1 MNSHFIQEAS
11 EACFNGCCSSP
22 FSSQSVTQKPEEELE
37 FSVITSGASFLTRE
51 IKFTSQE
58 SLPPLRTS
66 FYDLITAFPDY
77 LQTTQADHL
86 RSTDYQNLS
95 SSSSH
100 HVLLNHT
107 AQQQP
112 LFSYS
117 QFRQI
122 SESKPDSNPSLFTL
136 SRKQVSS
143 GKELLSLASE
153 ESRFQSTMRKRI
165 MRFMNLEE
173 SEYHMILTQDRSS
186 AFKLLAELYSFKTNS
201 SLLTVYNYE
210 DEAVEEMIRIT
221 EKKGIKPESA
231 EFSWPSTEIVSEKL
245 KRKLARGKRR
255 RGKEDNK
262 KRGLFVF
269 PLQSLV
275 TGASY
280 SYSWMS
286 LAHENEWH
294 VLLDTSAL
302 GSKDMETLGLSL
314 FQPDFLICSFTEV
327 LGQDDPCNSG
337 FGCLFVKKSSSQA
350 LSEESELITNP
361 ANLTAVKAEPAWMMI
376 TGNDENTLEKV
387 SLDHV
392 EDHNKASTSATDVIE
407 IEQEEDGNAI
417 IEFRGL
423 DDADSLGII
432 LISRRS
438 KSLTLW
444 LVRALTSLQHP
455 GFHQTEMP
463 LVKIC
468 GPKTRQNRGPSV
480 SFNIFDWQGEKV
492 DPMMVERL
500 AVREKIGLRCAYLQK
515 IRIGKGKRGS
525 DERRNLSLRVSV
537 VSVRIGFMTNF
548 DDLFRVWGF
557 VSRFLDA
564 DFVEKEKWRMKALE
578 KNK

>member
-1 MNSHFIQEAS
+1 MVDLIKSKCNNIYYSLANKAIDKS
-11 EACFNGCCSSP
+11 TLFNHKRG
-22 FSSQSVTQKPEEELE
+22 QNKPDEELE
-37 FSVITSGASFLTRE
+37 FSVITSGASFLTRD

-77 LQTTQADHL
+77 LQTNQADHL
-86 RSTDYQNLS
+86 RSSEYQNLS
-95 SSSSH
+95 YLSG

-107 AQQQP
+107 GQQQP

-117 QFRQI
+117 QFREI
-122 SESKPDSNPSLFTL
+122 SESESDSNSSLFTL
-136 SRKQVSS
+136 ACKPVSS
-143 GKELLSLASE
+143 GKELLSLAGE
-153 ESRFQSTMRKRI
+153 ESLFQTRMRKRI
-165 MRFMNLEE
+165 TSFMNLDE

-186 AFKLLAELYSFKTNS
+186 AFKILAELYSFKTNPN
-201 SLLTVYNYE
+201 LLTVYNYE
-210 DEAVEEMIRIT
+210 DQAVEEMIKIS

-245 KRKLARGKRR
+245 KRKLSRSKRR
-255 RGKEDNK
+255 RGKVD

-280 SYSWMS
+280 SYSWLS

-302 GSKDMETLGLSL
+302 ASKDMETLGLSL

-327 LGQDDPCNSG
+327 LGKDDPSG

-350 LSEESELITNP
+350 LSESPELVTNP
-361 ANLTAVKAEPAWMMI
+361 ANLTAVKAEPAWK
-376 TGNDENTLEKV
+376 TENDEITLC
-387 SLDHV
+387 LDH
-392 EDHNKASTSATDVIE
+392 EDHNKASTSATDIIE
-407 IEQEEDGNAI
+407 IEEEDRAI

-423 DDADSLGII
+423 DHADSLGLI
-432 LISRRS
+432 LISRRL

-444 LVRALTSLQHP
+444 LVRALTSLKHP
-455 GFHQTEMP
+455 GSHQPETP

-468 GPKTRQNRGPSV
+468 GPRTRPNRGPSI

-492 DPMMVERL
+492 DPSTVEKL
-500 AVREKIGLRCAYLQK
+500 AEREKIGLRCAYLQK
-515 IRIGKGKRGS
+515 IRIGKNKRRS
-525 DERRNLSLRVSV
+525 DDERQNLSLRVSV
-537 VSVRIGFMTNF
+537 VSVRLGFMTNF
-548 DDLFRVWGF
+548 DDVFRVWGF

-564 DFVEKEKWRMKALE
+564 DFVEKEKWRKKALE
-578 KNK
+578 KIK

>member
-1 MNSHFIQEAS
+1 MNSHLIQQAS
-11 EACFNGCCSSP
+11 QTCFSGCCSSP
-22 FSSQSVTQKPEEELE
+22 FSSHSVTQKPEEELE
-37 FSVITSGASFLTRE
+37 FSLITSGASFLTRD

-86 RSTDYQNLS
+86 RSTEYQNLS
-95 SSSSH
+95 YSSH

-107 AQQQP
+107 GQQQP

-117 QFRQI
+117 QFREI
-122 SESKPDSNPSLFTL
+122 SESEPDLNQSLFTL
-136 SRKQVSS
+136 SCTPVSS
-143 GKELLSLASE
+143 GKELLSFASE
-153 ESRFQSTMRKRI
+153 ESRFQSRMRKRI
-165 MRFMNLEE
+165 MGFMNLEE

-186 AFKLLAELYSFKTNS
+186 AFKILAELYSFKTNPN
-201 SLLTVYNYE
+201 LLTVYNYE
-210 DEAVEEMIRIT
+210 DEAVEEMIRIS

-245 KRKLARGKRR
+245 KRKIAKSNKRR
-255 RGKEDNK
+255 RRRRGEKD

-314 FQPDFLICSFTEV
+314 FQPDFLISSFTEV
-327 LGQDDPCNSG
+327 LGKDDPSG

-350 LSEESELITNP
+350 LSEAPEHVTNP
-361 ANLTAVKAEPAWMMI
+361 ANLTAVKAEPAWK
-376 TGNDENTLEKV
+376 TENDEITLEKGF
-387 SLDHV
+387 LDH
-392 EDHNKASTSATDVIE
+392 EDHKASTSATDIIE
-407 IEQEEDGNAI
+407 FEEEDKAI

-423 DDADSLGII
+423 DHADSLGLI

-444 LVRALTSLQHP
+444 LVRALMTLKHP
-455 GFHQTEMP
+455 GSHETEMP

-468 GPKTRQNRGPSV
+468 GPKTRTNRGPSI

-492 DPMMVERL
+492 DPLVVERL
-500 AVREKIGLRCAYLQK
+500 AEREKISLRCAYLQK
-515 IRIGKGKRGS
+515 IRIGKNKRRS
-525 DERRNLSLRVSV
+525 DDEKQNLMSLRVSV
-537 VSVRIGFMTNF
+537 VSVRLGFMTNF
-548 DDLFRVWGF
+548 DDVFRVWGF

-564 DFVEKEKWRMKALE
+564 DFVEKEKWRKKALE
-578 KNK
+578 QIQIAN

>member
-11 EACFNGCCSSP
+11 ETCFNGCCSSP
-22 FSSQSVTQKPEEELE
+22 FSSHSMSEKQEELE
-37 FSVITSGASFLTRE
+37 FSVITTGTSFLTRE
-51 IKFTSQE
+51 TKFTSQE
-58 SLPPLRTS
+58 SLPRLRTS

-77 LQTTQADHL
+77 LQTNQADHL
-86 RSTDYQNLS
+86 RSTEYENLS
-95 SSSSH
+95 SSS
-100 HVLLNHT
+100 HVFG
-107 AQQQP
+107 QPQP

-117 QFRQI
+117 QFRET
-122 SESKPDSNPSLFTL
+122 SESESDSLFTL
-136 SRKQVSS
+136 SYKQVSS
-143 GKELLSLASE
+143 GKELLSIE
-153 ESRFQSTMRKRI
+153 GESRFQSRMRKRI
-165 MRFMNLEE
+165 TSFMNLEE

-186 AFKLLAELYSFKTNS
+186 AFKIVAELYSFKTNPN
-201 SLLTVYNYE
+201 LLTVYNYE
-210 DEAVEEMIRIT
+210 DEAVEEMIKIS

-231 EFSWPSTEIVSEKL
+231 EFSWPSTEILSEKL
-245 KRKLARGKRR
+245 KRRIRRSKRR
-255 RGKEDNK
+255 GS

-327 LGQDDPCNSG
+327 LGQDDPSG
-337 FGCLFVKKSSSQA
+337 FGCLFVKKSSSSA
-350 LSEESELITNP
+350 LSEEPTNP
-361 ANLTAVKAEPAWMMI
+361 ANLTAVKAEPSWKWKTEYPEQNNEI
-376 TGNDENTLEKV
+376 TPV
-387 SLDHV
+387 DH
-392 EDHNKASTSATDVIE
+392 EDHKVASTSDSEIVE
-407 IEQEEDGNAI
+407 IESSSEQDKAM

-423 DDADSLGII
+423 DHADSLGLI

-444 LVRALTSLQHP
+444 LLRALRTLQHP
-455 GFHQTEMP
+455 GYHQTEMP
-463 LVKIC
+463 LVKIY
-468 GPKTRQNRGPSV
+468 GPKTKPSRGPSI

-492 DPMMVERL
+492 DPLMVERL
-500 AVREKIGLRCAYLQK
+500 AEREKIGLRCAYLHK
-515 IRIGKGKRGS
+515 IRIGNKRRS
-525 DERRNLSLRVSV
+525 EEAMSLRLSV
-537 VSVRIGFMTNF
+537 VSVRLGGFMTNF
-548 DDLFRVWGF
+548 EDVFKVWEF

-564 DFVEKEKWRMKALE
+564 DFVEKEKWRKKALE

>member
-1 MNSHFIQEAS
+1 MSSHFLQEAS

-22 FSSQSVTQKPEEELE
+22 FTTQSVTKKQEEEDHE
-37 FSVITSGASFLTRE
+37 FSLITTGASFLTRDV
-51 IKFTSQE
+51 KFTSQE
-58 SLPPLRTS
+58 SLPSLHTS

-77 LQTTQADHL
+77 LQTSQADHL
-86 RSTDYQNLS
+86 RTTEYQNLS
-95 SSSSH
+95 YSSS

-107 AQQQP
+107 GQQQP

-117 QFRQI
+117 QSI
-122 SESKPDSNPSLFTL
+122 SGSDQSLFTL

-143 GKELLSLASE
+143 GEELLSYATE
-153 ESRFQSTMRKRI
+153 ESRFQTRMRRRI
-165 MRFMNLEE
+165 TRFMNLEE

-186 AFKLLAELYSFKTNS
+186 AFKILAELYCFKTCPN
-201 SLLTVYNYE
+201 LLTVYNYE
-210 DEAVEEMIRIT
+210 DEAVEEMIRIS
-221 EKKGIKPESA
+221 EKKGVKPKTA

-245 KRKLARGKRR
+245 KRNIARSKRR
-255 RGKEDNK
+255 RD

-302 GSKDMETLGLSL
+302 SSKDMETLGLSL
-314 FQPDFLICSFTEV
+314 FRPDFLICSFTEV
-327 LGQDDPCNSG
+327 LGQDDGPG

-350 LSEESELITNP
+350 LSEAPEHITNP
-361 ANLTAVKAEPAWMMI
+361 ANLTVVKAEPAWE
-376 TGNDENTLEKV
+376 NDENALGESSV
-387 SLDHV
+387 DHE
-392 EDHNKASTSATDVIE
+392 EDHTDIVE
-407 IEQEEDGNAI
+407 VEEEDDKTI

-423 DDADSLGII
+423 DHADSLGLV
-432 LISRRS
+432 LISRRL

-444 LVRALTSLQHP
+444 LVRALTSLKHP
-455 GFHQTEMP
+455 GSHQPEMH

-468 GPKTRQNRGPSV
+468 GPKTRPKRGPSI
-480 SFNIFDWQGEKV
+480 SFNVFDWQGEKV
-492 DPMMVERL
+492 DPLLVERL
-500 AVREKIGLRCAYLQK
+500 AEREKIGLRCAYLQK
-515 IRIGKGKRGS
+515 ISRIGKDKKGS
-525 DERRNLSLRVSV
+525 DEKQNLSLRVAV
-537 VSVRIGFMTNF
+537 VCVRLGFMTNF
-548 DDLFRVWGF
+548 DDVFRIWGF

-564 DFVEKEKWRMKALE
+564 DFVEKEKWRKKALE